1 MAFSELGEM
10 GVKCIF
16 ITLGAQ
22 HAEGHGLSVLLQA
35 MSKDQQ
41 DGYIALQRKE
51 FEQGAD
57 FPTRSHHF
65 FSGVP
70 YDLLAGEADVAPRLG
85 TEFVEALP
93 EDRVV

>member
-1 MAFSELGEM
+1 MTFAELGDM
-10 GVKCIF
+10 GVKFIF

-22 HAEGHGLSVLLQA
+22 HAEGHGLSELLQA

-51 FEQGAD
+51 FAQGQD
-57 FPTRSHHF
+57 FPTKSHHF

-70 YDLLAGEADVAPRLG
+70 YHQAVGKHYDAARLG
-85 TEFVEALP
+85 TEFAEALP
-93 EDRVV
+93 AEKVV